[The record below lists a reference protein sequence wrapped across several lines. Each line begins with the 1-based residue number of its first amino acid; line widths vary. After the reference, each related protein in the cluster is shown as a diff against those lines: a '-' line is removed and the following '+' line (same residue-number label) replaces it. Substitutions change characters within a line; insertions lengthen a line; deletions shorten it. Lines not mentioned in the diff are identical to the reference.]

1 MEIDYRKIAE
11 FAHQHRND
19 DVVKLLLGKSKYPDI
34 EMNMAA
40 ETILS
45 KRKLTGKVDE
55 WAQNPELV
63 FPRSLSAEQCSSLA
77 TARYKANLVGRITPQ
92 AAVADLTGGLGVD
105 SWCFSKVA
113 SRVLYNEMDTSLCN
127 AVRYN
132 FNTLNVNNI
141 HTSNIAIDPSNI
153 LSVIEAFCPDVVYM
167 DPARR
172 DGTGKKVFLME
183 DCSPDVLGLKDIIFQ
198 VCRHL
203 VVKLSP
209 MADITMVCERLGSHC
224 REVHIVSARNECKEV
239 LVWMDRDWDGEAE
252 IACISLGG
260 VSPEN
265 CLGSEFRFLKS
276 EESTS
281 VATICNEFPKVGDFL
296 FEPDKALMKA
306 GAYKTLSERFALP
319 LLGKS
324 AHFYLFSQH
333 NATVE
338 EKIDALPAGKLYE
351 VIECQKFSKQN
362 LKDIAV
368 RYPYADLTARG
379 LLIDTN
385 ALKKKMDSLSKSNN
399 ASSSGNIHIFALHTD
414 ILGDI
419 ILITKRF
426 QSSSSL

>member
-1 MEIDYRKIAE
+1 MEIDYRKISE

-19 DVVKLLLGKSKYPDI
+19 DVVKLLLGKNKYPDI

-77 TARYKANLVGRITPQ
+77 TARYKANLVGRITPR

-127 AVRYN
+127 AVRHN
-132 FNTLNVNNI
+132 FNTLNINNI
-141 HTSNIAIDPSNI
+141 HTSNVAIDPSNI
-153 LSVIEAFCPDVVYM
+153 LSVLEAFRPDVVYM

-224 REVHIVSARNECKEV
+224 REVHIVSTRNECKEV
-239 LVWMDRDWDGEAE
+239 LVWMDSEWDGEAE
-252 IACISLGG
+252 IVCVSLGG

-265 CLGSEFRFLKS
+265 CLGSEFRFRKS
-276 EESTS
+276 EEISS
-281 VATICNEFPKVGDFL
+281 VATICSDAPKVGDFL

-333 NATVE
+333 NATVG
-338 EKIDALPAGKLYE
+338 EKMELLPAGKVYE

-399 ASSSGNIHIFALHTD
+399 ASRAENIHIFALRTD